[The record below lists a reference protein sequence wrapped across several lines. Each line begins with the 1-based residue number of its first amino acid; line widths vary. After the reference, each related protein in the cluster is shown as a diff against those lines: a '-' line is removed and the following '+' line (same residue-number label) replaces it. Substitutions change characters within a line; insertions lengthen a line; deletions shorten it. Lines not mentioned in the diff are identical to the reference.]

1 MMKEKTLSN
10 NNRSIKYA
18 KKIYSFI
25 TGLKEKASKKS
36 TDTIE
41 YTKNDYNFMNS
52 LSAAVLE
59 QTPTK
64 MSRVIKIW
72 LVTILLFIIWAS
84 FAEIDE
90 ITRGDGDV
98 IPYGQ
103 NQIIQ
108 NLEGGIVESI
118 LVEEGQTVEAG
129 EVILKINN
137 AMSTSTS
144 RTNEIKYYELEAKRL
159 RLYAEANSLPFKTP
173 EVEDEELKKQII
185 LAKNLYLSNQKEFN
199 AKDDSLRNQ
208 VEQKKQAYKEASA
221 KVKSLQK
228 SLEFVTEEIQMTEPM
243 VIEGVKSKV
252 DFLKLKREAN
262 SIENDI
268 EAAKLSLPRL
278 QSAIEEF
285 KNKRQES
292 RQLFINTAKK
302 ELNEV
307 IAEISRLKTQ
317 QIAYSDQVDR
327 TMVKS
332 PVDGIV
338 QKLFVNT
345 VGGVIKPGADLVEIV
360 PTNKKLYLE
369 VKIKPSDIAFIH
381 PGAEAKVKVSAYDF
395 AIHGSL
401 SGKVV
406 NISPDTITDKK
417 DNTFYLIHVTT
428 EKNYLGTKEHPLK
441 IIPGM
446 TVNVD
451 IVTGKKTV
459 MQYILKPILKSKQYV
474 FTER

>member
-1 MMKEKTLSN
+1 MKMEGKTLS
-10 NNRSIKYA
+10 
-18 KKIYSFI
+18 
-25 TGLKEKASKKS
+25 KS
-36 TDTIE
+36 NKPIE
-41 YTKNDYNFMNS
+41 YTKNDYSFMNS

-59 QTPTK
+59 QTPSK
-64 MSRVIKIW
+64 MSRVLKIW
-72 LVTILLFIIWAS
+72 LVTVVLFILWAS
-84 FAEIDE
+84 LAEIDE

-103 NQIIQ
+103 NKIIQ

-118 LVEEGQTVEAG
+118 LVQEGQIVKEG

-137 AMSTSTS
+137 AKSTSSS
-144 RTNEIKYYELEAKRL
+144 RTNEMKYYELEAKRL
-159 RLYAEANSLPFKTP
+159 RLYAEANGLPFEEP
-173 EVEDEELKKQII
+173 EVNDENLKIQIK
-185 LAKNLYLSNQKEFN
+185 LAENLYNSNKMEFN
-199 AKDDSLRNQ
+199 AKDSSFANQ
-208 VEQKKQAYKEASA
+208 IEQKKQAYKEASA
-221 KVKSLQK
+221 RVSSLQK
-228 SLEFVTEEIQMTEPM
+228 SLTFVTEEIQMTAPM
-243 VIEGVKSKV
+243 VKEGVKSKV

-278 QSAIEEF
+278 TSAIDEF
-285 KNKRQES
+285 KNKRKES
-292 RQLFINTAKK
+292 QQLFINNAKK

-307 IAEISRLKTQ
+307 VAEISRLKTQ
-317 QIAYSDQVDR
+317 QVEFSDQVER

-332 PVDGIV
+332 PVEGIV

-360 PTNKKLYLE
+360 PTNKKLFLE
-369 VKIKPSDIAFIH
+369 IKIKPSDIAFLH
-381 PGAEAKVKVSAYDF
+381 PGAEAKVKISAYDF

-401 SGKVV
+401 KGKVV

-417 DNTFYLIHVTT
+417 DNTFYIIHVVT
-428 EKNYLGTKEHPLK
+428 EKNYLGTEAHPLN

-446 TVNVD
+446 TVSVD

-474 FTER
+474 FSER

>member
-1 MMKEKTLSN
+1 LKKN
-10 NNRSIKYA
+10 N
-18 KKIYSFI
+18 
-25 TGLKEKASKKS
+25 TP
-36 TDTIE
+36 IE

-52 LSAAVLE
+52 LSAAVL
-59 QTPTK
+59 QKTPTR
-64 MSRVIKIW
+64 MSRVLKVW
-72 LVTILLFIIWAS
+72 LFTSAAFFIWAS
-84 FAEIDE
+84 LAEIDE

-103 NQIIQ
+103 NKIIQ

-118 LVEEGQTVEAG
+118 LVQEGQIVKEG

-137 AMSTSTS
+137 AKSTSTS
-144 RTNEIKYYELEAKRL
+144 RTNEMKYYELEAKRL
-159 RLYAEANSLPFKTP
+159 RLYAQANGLEFKTP
-173 EVEDEELKKQII
+173 EVEDAELKKQIK
-185 LAKNLYLSNQKEFN
+185 LAENLYNSNKIEFN
-199 AKDDSLRNQ
+199 AKDSSFINQ

-221 KVKSLQK
+221 RVDSLKK
-228 SLEFVTEEIQMTEPM
+228 SLEFVTEEIQMTAPM
-243 VIEGVKSKV
+243 VKEGVKSKV

-262 SIENDI
+262 GIENDI

-278 QSAIEEF
+278 ASAIEEF
-285 KNKRQES
+285 RNKREES
-292 RQLFINTAKK
+292 NQLFINTAKK

-307 IAEISRLKTQ
+307 VAEIGRLKTQ
-317 QIAYSDQVDR
+317 QIEFTDQVDR

-332 PVDGIV
+332 PVEGIV

-360 PTNKKLYLE
+360 PTSKKLFLE
-369 VKIKPSDIAFIH
+369 IKIKPSDIAFLH

-401 SGKVV
+401 KGKVV

-417 DNTFYLIHVTT
+417 DNTFYIIHVVT
-428 EKNYLGTKEHPLK
+428 EKNYLGTEDHPLN

-474 FTER
+474 FSER